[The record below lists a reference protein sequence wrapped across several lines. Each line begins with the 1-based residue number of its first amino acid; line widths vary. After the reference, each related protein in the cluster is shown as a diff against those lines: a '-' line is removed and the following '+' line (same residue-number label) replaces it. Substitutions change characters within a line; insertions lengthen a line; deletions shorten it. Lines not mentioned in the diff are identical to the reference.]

1 MENFLIANVD
11 VDKLHRKINEFI
23 CNERQAPYI
32 FANLE
37 TYECLARQMD
47 LDFSKIKMS
56 RSELKFNYSSDDA
69 DFFKDDSGMIAMY
82 RGNKAFVDD
91 TLKFGE
97 IELR

>member
-1 MENFLIANVD
+1 MENFSIANVD
-11 VDKLHRKINEFI
+11 VDKLHRKIDEFT
-23 CNERQAPYI
+23 CNEGQAPYI

-47 LDFSKIKMS
+47 LDFNETKMS
-56 RSELKFNYSSDDA
+56 GLELKFNYFSNDA
-69 DFFKDDSGMIAMY
+69 YFFKDDSGMIAMY
-82 RGNKAFVDD
+82 HGNKIYEND

>member
-1 MENFLIANVD
+1 MENFSIANVD
-11 VDKLHRKINEFI
+11 VDKLHRKIDEFI
-23 CNERQAPYI
+23 CNEGQAPYI

-47 LDFSKIKMS
+47 LDFNEIKMS
-56 RSELKFNYSSDDA
+56 GSELKFNYFSNDA
-69 DFFKDDSGMIAMY
+69 YFFKNDSGMIAMY